1 MPIYSFDTSVI
12 INGRR
17 DLLPP
22 NVFLSPWA
30 RIEDM
35 IANGDIRCTDVV
47 RDELVRRDDDAC
59 SWAKAQDGLFLPLS
73 EELQLKSAAVLGAHP
88 RLAGKGGGRNM
99 ADPFVIGLAMT
110 FVGGVVVTEE
120 TLSGN
125 LDKPR
130 IPDVCNAL
138 GVKWVNLVGFITE
151 QGWQF

>member
-1 MPIYSFDTSVI
+1 MATYSFDTSVI

-30 RIEDM
+30 RMEDM
-35 IANGDIRCTDVV
+35 IAAGDIQCTDVV
-47 RDELVRRDDDAC
+47 RDELIRRDDDAC
-59 SWAKAQDGLFLPLS
+59 NWAKAQDGLFLPLT
-73 EELQLKSAAVLGAHP
+73 EELQAKTAEVLAVHP
-88 RLAGKGGGRNM
+88 RLTGKGGGRNM

-110 FVGGVVVTEE
+110 FTGGVVVTEE
-120 TLSGN
+120 IQTGN
-125 LDKPR
+125 LTKPR

-138 GVKWVNLVGFITE
+138 GVRWVNLVGFITE